1 MNSDQLP
8 FFSES
13 SSEELYSSDFG
24 VDSLKDPGW
33 LLGLLSLKGIGNKK
47 ALQLAI
53 HFKTASR
60 LTSAT
65 ESEIEKV
72 IGLNST
78 PFDKLIK
85 LDSTQPDDVKILTYF
100 DSAYPSGLRDLNDA
114 PPLLWYRGEIPKNQ
128 SFAIVGTRNA
138 DDWGRRTTR
147 LLAKVCGENNLAVIS
162 GLALG
167 IDTEAHKGCLE
178 TSTPTVAIL
187 ACDVRFPSP
196 STNSDLGNEIVDKGG
211 CLIAEV
217 PPGTKTESFALV
229 ARNRLQAAW
238 SNGLIVTQCG
248 IPSGT
253 LHTVRFALELH
264 RNLVVLEPP
273 PQSQG
278 SQYEGNWNL
287 VKDFEF
293 NPKILGGSKRFQSS
307 IIGRK
312 TGADIVLKSI
322 SQFEEFIKNA

>member
-1 MNSDQLP
+1 MNNDQLP

-13 SSEELYSSDFG
+13 SPEELYFDDSD
-24 VDSLKDPGW
+24 VDSLKSPGW

-47 ALQLAI
+47 ALQLAV
-53 HFKTASR
+53 HFKTASN
-60 LTSAT
+60 LTAAS

-72 IGLNST
+72 IGLKSV
-78 PFDKLIK
+78 PFDKLVK
-85 LDSTQPDDVKILTYF
+85 LDSAQPDDVKILSYF
-100 DSAYPSGLRDLNDA
+100 DSAYPSGLRDLHDA

-128 SFAIVGTRNA
+128 SLAIVGTRNA

-147 LLAKVCGENNLAVIS
+147 ILAKACGENSIVVVS

-178 TSTPTVAIL
+178 TATPTVAIL

-253 LHTVRFALELH
+253 LHTVRFAIELH
-264 RNLVVLEPP
+264 RKLMVLEPP

-287 VKDFEF
+287 VKDFKF
-293 NPKILGGSKRFQSS
+293 NPQILGGSKKFQSS
-307 IIGRK
+307 LEGRK